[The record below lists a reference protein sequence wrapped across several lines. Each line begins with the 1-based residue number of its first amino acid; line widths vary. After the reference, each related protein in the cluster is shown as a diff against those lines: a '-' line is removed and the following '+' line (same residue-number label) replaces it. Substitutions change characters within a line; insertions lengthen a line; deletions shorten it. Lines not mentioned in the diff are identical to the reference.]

1 MVAKASPANKQK
13 TKAAGKGAPP
23 AFGPPDLDC
32 QVRTVHMERVLAA
45 QESAP
50 GQEQVQRLSRIYKAL
65 GDPGRLSILLAL
77 RGGEMCVCDLAATVG
92 ASESAM
98 SHQLRRLR
106 DQALVKNRRQGPVLY
121 YSLDDEHVSELIEV
135 GLSHLHD

>member
-1 MVAKASPANKQK
+1 M
-13 TKAAGKGAPP
+13 TAATNRKRRSEADPKNGPP
-23 AFGPPDLDC
+23 SFGPPDIDC
-32 QVRTVHMERVLAA
+32 QVRVVHMENVLAA
-45 QESAP
+45 REAAP
-50 GQEQVQRLSRIYKAL
+50 PPEQVDRLSRIYKAL

-77 RGGEMCVCDLAATVG
+77 RGGEMCVCDLAAAVG

-106 DQALVKNRRQGPVLY
+106 DLALVKNRRQGPVLY
-121 YSLDDEHVSELIEV
+121 YSLDDEHVAELIEV